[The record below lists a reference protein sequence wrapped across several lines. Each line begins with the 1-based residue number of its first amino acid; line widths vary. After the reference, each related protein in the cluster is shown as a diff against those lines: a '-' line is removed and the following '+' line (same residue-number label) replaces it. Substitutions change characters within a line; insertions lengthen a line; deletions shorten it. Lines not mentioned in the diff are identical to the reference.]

1 MFGGW
6 KFERDMTKLHNR
18 ILREKDTQ
26 KKKLN
31 IFIVGN
37 SINAIFVLPVRHGT
51 DIALQKK
58 I

>member
-6 KFERDMTKLHNR
+6 KFERDTTKLHNR
-18 ILREKDTQ
+18 ILMEKDTQ
-26 KKKLN
+26 KKKSN
-31 IFIVGN
+31 IFIVGS

>member
-6 KFERDMTKLHNR
+6 KFERDMIKLHNR

-37 SINAIFVLPVRHGT
+37 SINAIFVLPVRYGI